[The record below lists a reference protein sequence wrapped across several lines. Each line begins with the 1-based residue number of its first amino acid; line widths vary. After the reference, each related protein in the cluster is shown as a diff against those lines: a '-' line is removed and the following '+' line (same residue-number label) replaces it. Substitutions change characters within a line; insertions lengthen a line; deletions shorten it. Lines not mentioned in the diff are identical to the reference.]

1 MSKKEKSTK
10 DRSIRE
16 MDTKVKGTKAKIA
29 KTKTEKAKKHAT
41 SIKGRLQHDITI
53 LIAVAVGAMVIA
65 ATILNC
71 TSTVTTLERDLLTT
85 AKVTAE
91 RVYQEL
97 QVTQAV
103 VTELGKNNKI
113 TSTAYTTDKQKEE
126 YIQEKV
132 ADYGMVYGGLI
143 DTDGVDKA
151 DGVDYSGYE
160 FFQQAV
166 AGKAGISDPIDIM
179 GNGTMSVIISA
190 PVWEL
195 GKAGTTVKGVVFM
208 VAPPDFLSEIA
219 AAVQLS
225 NNSTCYM
232 LDSHGTVI
240 GHTDASVAAA
250 RENAIAMAESKLSL
264 KSRAKMETK
273 MIAGEEGCGI
283 YIQGLNVN
291 IMTYAPISGIDG
303 WSVALKAPLTD
314 FLGSTMV
321 CICVALVIAVL
332 AFVIGRKV
340 SKEIGNAIGTPIE
353 LCAQRLALL
362 AQGDLHSPMPEINT
376 KDETRILADATGSLA
391 ESLKKV
397 IENAD
402 YVLGEISEGNF
413 AVDADKDEYYVG
425 EFHGL
430 IESMRKLC
438 SGLNKTL
445 RNIAEAVEQVTL
457 GATQMAETAQGLAE
471 GATDQAGSVEELQAT
486 IINLT
491 NIVEDSTKAL
501 SESYQLAKDYQKH
514 AIASGEE
521 MNDLTLAMESITNTS
536 KQINDIIEDIEDI
549 ASQTNLLSLNAAI
562 EAARAGEAGR
572 GFAVV
577 ADQIRK
583 LAEDSAQSAVRTREL
598 IEASLQEIEKG
609 NHITERTR
617 ESLMKV
623 VTGMDVLADESQKAM
638 DNSQM
643 QAEAMEQIESG
654 IEQISG
660 VVQNNSATAEETSAT
675 SEELSAQATNIN
687 ELVAAFKL
695 RDEK

>member
-1 MSKKEKSTK
+1 MSK
-10 DRSIRE
+10 
-16 MDTKVKGTKAKIA
+16 KVKGTKV
-29 KTKTEKAKKHAT
+29 KKHMT
-41 SIKGRLQHDITI
+41 SIKGRLQYDINR
-53 LIAVAVGAMVIA
+53 LIAVAVISLMIA

-71 TSTVTTLERDLLTT
+71 MSTVTTLERDLLAT
-85 AKVTAE
+85 AKVTAD

-103 VTELGKNNKI
+103 VTELGKNNRI
-113 TSTAYTTDKQKEE
+113 TSTSHTDKQK
-126 YIQEKV
+126 QELISERV
-132 ADYGMVYGGLI
+132 TDYGMVTGGI
-143 DTDGVDKA
+143 IGTDGKGKI
-151 DGVDYSGYE
+151 DGIDYSGYE
-160 FFQQAV
+160 FFQQTV
-166 AGKAGISDPIDIM
+166 AGSACISNPVDIT
-179 GNGTMSVIISA
+179 GDGTMSVVIAA
-190 PVWEL
+190 PIWES
-195 GKAGTTVKGVVFM
+195 GREGTNVRGVVFM
-208 VAPPDFLSEIA
+208 VAQPDFLSEIA
-219 AAVQLS
+219 ANVQIS
-225 NNSTCYM
+225 ENSTCYM
-232 LDSHGTVI
+232 LNAEGTII

-250 RENAIAMAESKLSL
+250 QENAVVMSEADSTL
-264 KSRAKMETK
+264 KSRANLETK
-273 MIAGEEGCGI
+273 MIAGEEGCGF
-283 YIQGLNVN
+283 YTQGINLN
-291 IMTYAPISGIDG
+291 IMTYAPIPGVDG
-303 WSVALKAPLTD
+303 WSVALGAPVTD
-314 FLGSTMV
+314 FIGSTL
-321 CICVALVIAVL
+321 ICMGVSLIIAIF
-332 AFVIGRKV
+332 AFIIGSNV
-340 SKEIGNAIGTPIE
+340 SKKIGKAIGTPIE
-353 LCAQRLALL
+353 LCAQRLTLL
-362 AQGDLHSPMPEINT
+362 AQGDLQSPMPEINT
-376 KDETRILADATGSLA
+376 QDETRILADATESLA
-391 ESLKKV
+391 GSLKKV

-402 YVLGEISEGNF
+402 YVLGEMSGGNF

-425 EFHGL
+425 DFHGL

-438 SGLNKTL
+438 RGLNETL
-445 RNIAEAVEQVTL
+445 RNITEAVEQVTL

-501 SESYQLAKDYQKH
+501 GESYQLAKDYQQH

-623 VTGMDVLADESQKAM
+623 VDGMDVLAGESQKAM

-643 QAEAMEQIESG
+643 QAEAMEQIEAG

-675 SEELSAQATNIN
+675 SEELSAQAININ

-695 RDEK
+695 RDER